1 MSYKNLVGKKFKASG
16 CSTVQDIITVNV
28 SDSGDVDNKSFTGT
42 GVEKFTA
49 VLEFT
54 KKLSCTSWEVN
65 YNGFQGIAKEN
76 CDGSL
81 SILVSVYMNIVS
93 QVLIDGFP
101 DYIDATGSL
110 YLDMNGKLNGK
121 NLYLNQN
128 GNADVDAS
136 ESIKEIYANF
146 DWYRSYLASAVFK
159 PVC

>member
-16 CSTVQDIITVNV
+16 CSTVQDIITVNA

-81 SILVSVYMNIVS
+81 SILVSVYMNIIS
-93 QVLIDGFP
+93 QVLIDGFTN
-101 DYIDATGSL
+101 YIDATGRL
-110 YLDMNGKLNGK
+110 YLDMNGKLKGK
-121 NLYLNQN
+121 NLYLNYN
-128 GNADVDAS
+128 GKLDADVS
-136 ESIKEIYANF
+136 ESVKKFYENL
-146 DWYRSYLASAVFK
+146 DWHRSYLASAVFK